1 MPLKTLFLNPPS
13 FENFDG
19 GAGSRWPATREIES
33 YWYPVWLA
41 YPTGM
46 IEGAKL
52 VDAPPHHISA
62 AQTIEMA
69 KQYEFLVLYTST
81 PGFPGDIRLA
91 QRIKDVNPKIKIAF
105 VGPHVTVLPEQSLRD
120 CSAIDFVVRKEFD
133 YATKEF
139 AEGKPLDQILG
150 ISYRSNGSVAHN
162 ADRPQLQDLDALPHV
177 TDIYRRD
184 LDVRR
189 YNVPFLLHPYVS
201 LYTTRGCPAQCTF
214 CLWPQTTSGHAWR
227 KRSTD
232 DVAREMAK
240 AKEYWPYVKEFFF
253 DDDTFNI
260 QKART
265 IELCE
270 KLKPLKL
277 TWSCTSRVTTD
288 YETLKA
294 MKEAGC
300 RLMIVGFESGDQQIL
315 KNIKKGATLERA
327 RQFTKDA
334 HKLGLVIHGDFIL
347 GLPGETRETIRNTVA
362 FAKEL
367 DVETIQVSVAHAYPG
382 TELYDYA
389 IKNNFLAK
397 GSMVDEGGHQ
407 LAHIEYPGLPADEVL
422 ESVHRFYDEY
432 YFRPKAVFRIVRK
445 AVFDSDERKRL
456 YKEAKT
462 FLKVRSMRNKL
473 VKEKARNAASNGNG
487 RSSNGSGVPAQAEPA
502 PQETVQV

>member
-41 YPTGM
+41 YPAGM
-46 IEGAKL
+46 LEGARL
-52 VDAPPHHISA
+52 LDAPPHHVSA
-62 AQTIEMA
+62 EETINIA
-69 KQYEFLVLYTST
+69 KDYEFLVLYTST
-81 PGFPGDIRLA
+81 PGFPGDIRLV
-91 QRIKDVNPKIKIAF
+91 QRIKDVNPKIKVAF

-120 CSAIDFVVRKEFD
+120 GSAIDFVVRKEFD
-133 YATKEF
+133 YAVKEF

-150 ISYRSNGSVAHN
+150 VSYRKNGSVAHN

-177 TDIYRRD
+177 TDIYHRD

-189 YNVPFLLHPYVS
+189 YNVPFLLNPYVS

-227 KRSTD
+227 KRSSD

-300 RLMIVGFESGDQQIL
+300 RLMIVGYESGDQQIL

-347 GLPGETRETIRNTVA
+347 GLPGETRETIQNTIA

-382 TELYDYA
+382 TELYDFA
-389 IKNNFLAK
+389 VKNNFMVK

-407 LAHIEYPGLPADEVL
+407 LAHIEYPGLPADEIL

-432 YFRPKAVFRIVRK
+432 YFRPKAAFRIIRK
-445 AVFDSDERKRL
+445 AFFDSSERKRL
-456 YKEAKT
+456 YHEART
-462 FLKVRSMRNKL
+462 FMKLRSNRNKL
-473 VKEKARNAASNGNG
+473 VKQNAARNAAGKGSNHGAAPKAET
-487 RSSNGSGVPAQAEPA
+487 PASES
-502 PQETVQV
+502 QETVQV